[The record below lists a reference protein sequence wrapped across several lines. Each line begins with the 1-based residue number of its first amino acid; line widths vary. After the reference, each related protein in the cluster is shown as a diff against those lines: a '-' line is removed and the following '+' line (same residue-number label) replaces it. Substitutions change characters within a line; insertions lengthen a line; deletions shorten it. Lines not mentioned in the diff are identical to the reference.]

1 MQPLTA
7 WAPETHEEQSQL
19 EFLVKQKKCV
29 LHVMIWRES
38 VYPFVGYKQK
48 FQNLRPELTH
58 LTRRVAQVWM
68 HTARCQIEVG
78 TWRFPET
85 SRSCISSVAECK
97 VSDRRG
103 RGHPPTSY
111 HAPLRSHSTLR
122 TTPNFFAIQPHC
134 VFDNLQRGIGLLM
147 QQKISSKICN
157 KVWLQ
162 CMNAMLNSRK
172 NHQWTL
178 VLTELTAVSD
188 WN

>member
-1 MQPLTA
+1 
-7 WAPETHEEQSQL
+7 
-19 EFLVKQKKCV
+19 
-29 LHVMIWRES
+29 MIWRES

-134 VFDNLQRGIGLLM
+134 VFDNLQRGDWFVDATKDTIKYM
-147 QQKISSKICN
+147 QQCMTAMYECN
-157 KVWLQ
+157 AEQQEEPSMNFSFNRVDCGFRLELATLLLQ
-162 CMNAMLNSRK
+162 QR
-172 NHQWTL
+172 
-178 VLTELTAVSD
+178 LT
-188 WN
+188 